1 MVTFQFHRSGN
12 CDCQRNF
19 CISIYQLHVLVIS
32 AVAFDNSSSGSSH
45 QKCSIKKMFLKILQ
59 NSQQQICARV
69 SFLIKLQVSASNLI
83 KKEALVQVFSCEFC
97 EIFKNTFFTE
107 YLWSIASEGFH
118 FMQHLISHDCF
129 ISTNKIMIIFIRI
142 AFTKAY
148 LGPQNIDDGVFLSK

>member
-1 MVTFQFHRSGN
+1 M
-12 CDCQRNF
+12 
-19 CISIYQLHVLVIS
+19 L
-32 AVAFDNSSSGSSH
+32 
-45 QKCSIKKMFLKILQ
+45 LKILQ

-118 FMQHLISHDCF
+118 FMQHLINHDCF